1 MVEKIACGRE
11 DIAFTFQLQSIFDT
25 HVQGIPHFVYTDHTH
40 LANLLDSQHM
50 PVKLYSAE
58 WISREKT
65 IYLHADRIFTRSS
78 DISRS
83 LTEQYGISEEKIKCI
98 YAGANTPPEEIDPDR
113 KDYSARTILFV
124 GLDWERKGG
133 PDLLEAFRQIQPKY
147 PDALLVIAGSQVKTD
162 LENVVSLGRISVE
175 ELNRHYREATIF
187 CLPSRNEPFG
197 VLLWKPWN
205 MLCRWWRRIL
215 ERCRIWLCP
224 GERLSDR
231 TRRWACPG
239 SGSGSVIERWPLA
252 GPLRARKLENIE
264 RSI

>member
-1 MVEKIACGRE
+1 
-11 DIAFTFQLQSIFDT
+11 
-25 HVQGIPHFVYTDHTH
+25 
-40 LANLLDSQHM
+40 M

-175 ELNRHYREATIF
+175 ELNRYYREATIF

-197 VLLWKPWN
+197 VAFVEAMEHALPVVATNIGALPDMVVSGKN
-205 MLCRWWRRIL
+205 GYLIA
-215 ERCRIWLCP
+215 P
-224 GERLSDR
+224 GDGHALAQALDRLLSDGR
-231 TRRWACPG
+231 
-239 SGSGSVIERWPLA
+239 
-252 GPLRARKLENIE
+252 LRARFGRESWKISKDRYNWEAVGKKLRNFVAECIRE
-264 RSI
+264 E